1 MKHLKTAAAALA
13 AALALLTSAC
23 APAPAP
29 TQAPGPDGLVP
40 ANAVANIT
48 VQQPTATQASAIES
62 FGEKLFN
69 QTLTGNVNAVV
80 SPLSAYTALGMAYE
94 GAAGTTAQAFQD
106 VMGMTPAEA
115 RATLAYL
122 LTTWQDNTDGTTV
135 TSANSAWIDNSLTVK
150 QPWVDSL
157 KAYYQADVYNL
168 DLQGSGTVKEVNG
181 WINDKTN
188 GLIPSMLETIDPDV
202 VALLVNALYLKAD
215 WAQPFDTNDT
225 HESQFTKADGQ
236 TVDAWF
242 ISGAPEGAKHF
253 VTPSA
258 EGVVLPY
265 NDGRLAF
272 VAAMPTSG
280 DLTLNDGDISS
291 WLAAANDPAMGGV
304 VVTMPK
310 FHTEFSTDM
319 TYTLGAMG
327 LQVAMTPAADFSG
340 IAPNLMIGSVQQ
352 KVSMD
357 VGEKG
362 TVAAAATVVQMVPN
376 SGLVVAT
383 YVVFDHPYVY
393 AIVDQVTGV
402 PLFIGTMDDPSK
414 AEPTAK

>member
-1 MKHLKTAAAALA
+1 MKHKLTTGAGLA
-13 AALALLTSAC
+13 VTLALLFSAC
-23 APAPAP
+23 SAPN
-29 TQAPGPDGLVP
+29 TQAGLVP
-40 ANAVANIT
+40 ANAVANVT
-48 VQQPTATQASAIES
+48 TQAPTATQASAIET

-106 VMGMTPAEA
+106 VMGMTPADA

-122 LTTWQDNTDGTTV
+122 LTAWQNDTDGTTV
-135 TSANSAWIDNSLTVK
+135 TSANSAWIDQGFTVK
-150 QPWVDSL
+150 QPWVDTL

-168 DLQGSGTVKEVNG
+168 DLQAPGTVGQVNG
-181 WINDKTN
+181 WISDKT
-188 GLIPSMLETIDPDV
+188 GKLIPSMLDSIDQDV
-202 VALLVNALYLKAD
+202 VTLLVNALYLKAD
-215 WAQPFDTNDT
+215 WPQPFDTNDT
-225 HESQFTKADGQ
+225 RESQFTRADGQ
-236 TVDAWF
+236 TVDAWNMTG
-242 ISGAPEGAKHF
+242 SPDGAKHF

-265 NDGRLAF
+265 KDGRLAF

-280 DLTLNDGDISS
+280 NLTLNDGDIAS
-291 WLAAANDPAMGGV
+291 WLAAAKADDV

-310 FHTEFSTDM
+310 FHTEFGVDM
-319 TYTLGAMG
+319 TDELSAMG
-327 LQVAMTPAADFSG
+327 LKVAMTRGAADFSNMTPTEVY
-340 IAPNLMIGSVQQ
+340 ISSVMQ

-362 TVAAAATVVQMVPN
+362 TVAAAATVVQFMPT
-376 SGLVVAT
+376 SGQIVAT

-393 AIVDQVTGV
+393 AVVDQTTGV
-402 PLFIGTMDDPSK
+402 PLFIGAMDDPSQ

>member
-1 MKHLKTAAAALA
+1 MKHVKTAAAAMA
-13 AALALLTSAC
+13 VTLALLTAAC

-29 TQAPGPDGLVP
+29 APVTDGPGGLVP
-40 ANAVANIT
+40 ANAIANIT
-48 VQQPTATQASAIES
+48 VQQPNATQASAIES

-69 QTLTGNVNAVV
+69 QTITGNVNAVI
-80 SPLSAYTALGMAYE
+80 SPLSAYAALGMAYE

-122 LTTWQDNTDGTTV
+122 LTTWQDNTAGTTV
-135 TSANSAWIDNSLTVK
+135 TSANSAWIDQGFTPK
-150 QPWVDSL
+150 QQWVDAL

-168 DLQGSGTVKEVNG
+168 DLQAPGTVDEVNG
-181 WINDKTN
+181 WINDNTG
-188 GLIPSMLETIDPDV
+188 GLIPSMLDTIGPDV

-215 WAQPFDTNDT
+215 WAQPFDTNHT
-225 HESQFTKADGQ
+225 SEGQFTKADGQ
-236 TVDAWF
+236 TVDAWYM
-242 ISGAPEGAKHF
+242 SSTPETVKHF
-253 VTPSA
+253 VTPNA

-280 DLTLNDGDISS
+280 SLTLNDGDISS
-291 WLAAANDPAMGGV
+291 WLAATTDDAIL
-304 VVTMPK
+304 TMPK
-310 FHTEFSTDM
+310 FHTEFGSDM
-319 TYTLGAMG
+319 TDTLSAMG

-362 TVAAAATVVQMVPN
+362 TVAAAATVVQMVPT
-376 SGLVVAT
+376 SGLVVAK

-402 PLFIGTMDDPSK
+402 PLFIGAMDDPSQ